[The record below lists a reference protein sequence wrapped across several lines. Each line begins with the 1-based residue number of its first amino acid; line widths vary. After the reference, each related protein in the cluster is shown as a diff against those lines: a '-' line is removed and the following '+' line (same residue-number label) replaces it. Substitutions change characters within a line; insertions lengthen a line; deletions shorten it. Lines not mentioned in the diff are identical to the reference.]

1 MLRVVWVQNVPNPVP
16 RVEHPDWLLKRV
28 AAASDKH
35 RQQRLTSMF
44 QPAKRGPGGPE
55 KGADRQG
62 GGSDVDI
69 EDMDLLANA
78 SAAAARQ
85 GAKRRK
91 TATLYRVRS
100 SLHPAPTLR
109 WHTPRG
115 MCRSDH
121 IQTGVVGWH
130 WRC

>member
-1 MLRVVWVQNVPNPVP
+1 MQNVPNPVP

-44 QPAKRGPGGPE
+44 QPAKRGAE
-55 KGADRQG
+55 KGAGKQQG

-69 EDMDLLANA
+69 EDMDMLANA

-91 TATLYRVRS
+91 TATLYRVRLKAS
-100 SLHPAPTLR
+100 AHN
-109 WHTPRG
+109 G
-115 MCRSDH
+115 MWCLQQVPPPEWC
-121 IQTGVVGWH
+121 I
-130 WRC
+130 